1 MLLCQLIEFAL
12 IQLPRGDPLTVVL
25 IGKTGNGKSS
35 AGNQILGRK
44 LFGVS
49 DGATSETVSCDKQTR
64 TDEREITVIDTPGVI
79 DTKIVKQMTNKTSQA
94 KYAMGLKKELETTL
108 KELAK
113 MFLYAPRGFN
123 AILLVAKFGYKLTL
137 EDFNALQ
144 MLLKFFGGQAKKY
157 MILLLTHGDDAEYNA
172 REKGITVDEHLRNW
186 IDTSEEWLKIF
197 VHHDLEDRVVL
208 FNCRL
213 KPDQEPQAYKKQLCK
228 LIEVNC

>member
-1 MLLCQLIEFAL
+1 M
-12 IQLPRGDPLTVVL
+12 
-25 IGKTGNGKSS
+25 
-35 AGNQILGRK
+35 
-44 LFGVS
+44 
-49 DGATSETVSCDKQTR
+49 
-64 TDEREITVIDTPGVI
+64 IDTPGVM
-79 DTKIVKQMTNKTSQA
+79 DTQTVRDMTGGMGRMVYTANKAANVTGVAINWGGYRDVQE
-94 KYAMGLKKELETTL
+94 KTL
-108 KELAK
+108 KELST
-113 MFLYAPRGFN
+113 MILYAPRGFN